1 MKKIILFLLV
11 FISIINVSFAKD
23 NSPNKS
29 YYGSIEQNLI
39 LKDPKLISLQKTKSV
54 DLKLFEQKQLK
65 DNEEYKKCK
74 KGIKVEYYNL
84 YVILDR
90 ILRANNLQSQ
100 NWRLALKTSL
110 KDINALAG
118 SANLIV
124 VNTSLYDSLYP
135 DESALAF
142 IISHELAHLILKHN
156 QISYENQ
163 CEIVTL
169 KRRVRAL
176 RRQTQSFACTVMAM
190 KLSSRIDDLYEQQ
203 RELEYNADSEAV
215 TLMLR
220 AGYDIEQVFSALNL
234 LSSLPNIYT
243 DRSTHPS
250 IENRISNVQ
259 EDMELL
265 DKNALINEG
274 KYNLYHSKVSSIKK
288 SSDKRTV
295 VLYNKKNSNKIVY
308 VPLTKETKLLNKAY
322 LYYLDKNIPM
332 AKQYFERAYVVNSNN
347 YITPLYLSYIS
358 EYNFYNS
365 GDKKDLKDAKFY
377 SKKAYKLNQNDK
389 FVNKQRN
396 DVRALIKNPNK

>member
-39 LKDPKLISLQKTKSV
+39 LKDPKLISLQKPKSV

-65 DNEEYKKCK
+65 DKEEYKKYK

-110 KDINALAG
+110 KDINASAG

-259 EDMELL
+259 EDIELL

-396 DVRALIKNPNK
+396 DVKAMFKNYKK

>member
-110 KDINALAG
+110 KDINASAG

-124 VNTSLYDSLYP
+124 ANTSLYDSLYP

-396 DVRALIKNPNK
+396 DVKAIFKNYKK

>member
-1 MKKIILFLLV
+1 MKKIILFLFV
-11 FISIINVSFAKD
+11 FISIINVSFAND

-29 YYGSIEQNLI
+29 FYGSVEKNLT
-39 LKDPKLISLQKTKSV
+39 LKDPKLISLQKSKSV

-65 DNEEYKKCK
+65 DKEEYKKYK

-110 KDINALAG
+110 KDINASAG

-259 EDMELL
+259 EDIELL

-288 SSDKRTV
+288 SSDKKTV

-396 DVRALIKNPNK
+396 DIKAIFKNHKK

>member
-39 LKDPKLISLQKTKSV
+39 LKDPKLISLQKPKSV

-65 DNEEYKKCK
+65 DKEEYKKYK

-110 KDINALAG
+110 KDINASAG

-396 DVRALIKNPNK
+396 DVKAMFKNYKK

>member
-11 FISIINVSFAKD
+11 FISIINVFFAKD
-23 NSPNKS
+23 NSPDKS
-29 YYGSIEQNLI
+29 YYGSIEQNLTF
-39 LKDPKLISLQKTKSV
+39 KDPKLISLQKPKSV

-65 DNEEYKKCK
+65 DKEEYKKCK

-110 KDINALAG
+110 KDINASAG

-396 DVRALIKNPNK
+396 DVKAIFKNYKK

>member
-1 MKKIILFLLV
+1 MKKIILFLFV
-11 FISIINVSFAKD
+11 FISIINVSFAND

-29 YYGSIEQNLI
+29 FYGSVEKNLT
-39 LKDPKLISLQKTKSV
+39 LKDPKLISLQKSKSV

-65 DNEEYKKCK
+65 DKEEYKKYK

-110 KDINALAG
+110 KDINASAG

-259 EDMELL
+259 EDIELL

-288 SSDKRTV
+288 SSDKKTV

>member
-110 KDINALAG
+110 KDINASAG
-118 SANLIV
+118 SVNLIV

-396 DVRALIKNPNK
+396 DVKAIFKNYKK

>member
-23 NSPNKS
+23 NSSNKS
-29 YYGSIEQNLI
+29 YYGLIEQNLT
-39 LKDPKLISLQKTKSV
+39 LKDPKLISLQKSKSV

-65 DNEEYKKCK
+65 DKEEYKKYK

-110 KDINALAG
+110 KDINASAG

-259 EDMELL
+259 EDIELL

-288 SSDKRTV
+288 SSDKKTV

-396 DVRALIKNPNK
+396 DIKAIFKNYKK

>member
-110 KDINALAG
+110 KDINASAG

-259 EDMELL
+259 EDIELL

-288 SSDKRTV
+288 SSDKKTV

-396 DVRALIKNPNK
+396 DIKAIFKNYKK

>member
-110 KDINALAG
+110 KDINASAG
-118 SANLIV
+118 SANLIQI
-124 VNTSLYDSLYP
+124 NTSLYDSLYP

-156 QISYENQ
+156 QISYENRS
-163 CEIVTL
+163 EIATL
-169 KRRVRAL
+169 KRKIEIL
-176 RRQTQSFACTVMAM
+176 RQAQSVTCLAIAI
-190 KLSSRIDDLYEQQ
+190 KLSSKVDELYEQE
-203 RELEYNADSEAV
+203 RKLEYDADSEAV
-215 TLMLR
+215 ILMLR
-220 AGYDIEQVFSALNL
+220 AGYDIEQVISALNL

-243 DRSTHPS
+243 DRSTHPTV
-250 IENRISNVQ
+250 ENRICNVQ
-259 EDMELL
+259 DDMTLL
-265 DKNALINEG
+265 DKDMLINEG
-274 KYNLYHSKVSSIKK
+274 MYNLFNSKISSIKY
-288 SSDKRTV
+288 SADKKTV
-295 VLYNKKNSNKIVY
+295 VIYNRKNNNKIVY
-308 VPLTKETKLLNKAY
+308 VPITKEDKLLNKAY
-322 LYYLDKNIPM
+322 LYYISNNIPM

-396 DVRALIKNPNK
+396 DIKALIKNPNK

>member
-1 MKKIILFLLV
+1 MKKIILFLFV

-110 KDINALAG
+110 KDINASAG

-396 DVRALIKNPNK
+396 DVKAIFKNYKK

>member
-1 MKKIILFLLV
+1 MKKIILFLFV

-23 NSPNKS
+23 NSLNKS
-29 YYGSIEQNLI
+29 FYGSVEKNLT
-39 LKDPKLISLQKTKSV
+39 LKDPKLITLKQTKTV
-54 DLKLFEQKQLK
+54 DLKLFEQKK
-65 DNEEYKKCK
+65 NNDDKEYKKYK

-110 KDINALAG
+110 KDINASAG

-259 EDMELL
+259 EDIELL

-288 SSDKRTV
+288 SSDKKTV

-396 DVRALIKNPNK
+396 DIKAIFKNYKK

>member
-1 MKKIILFLLV
+1 MKKIILFLFV

-110 KDINALAG
+110 KDINASAG

-215 TLMLR
+215 ILMLR

-396 DVRALIKNPNK
+396 DVKAMFKNYKK

>member
-110 KDINALAG
+110 KDINASAG

-396 DVRALIKNPNK
+396 DVKAIFKNYKK

>member
-110 KDINALAG
+110 KDINASAG

-124 VNTSLYDSLYP
+124 ANTSLYDSLYP

-156 QISYENQ
+156 QISYENRT
-163 CEIVTL
+163 EIATL
-169 KRRVRAL
+169 KRKIEIL
-176 RRQTQSFACTVMAM
+176 RQAQSVTCLAIAI
-190 KLSSRIDDLYEQQ
+190 KLSSKVDELYEQE
-203 RELEYNADSEAV
+203 RKLEYDADSEAV
-215 TLMLR
+215 ILMLR
-220 AGYDIEQVFSALNL
+220 AGYDIEQVISALNL

-243 DRSTHPS
+243 DRSTHPTV
-250 IENRISNVQ
+250 ENRICNVRD
-259 EDMELL
+259 DMTLL
-265 DKNALINEG
+265 DKDMLMNEG
-274 KYNLYHSKVSSIKK
+274 MYNLSNSKISSIKY
-288 SSDKRTV
+288 SADKKTV
-295 VLYNKKNSNKIVY
+295 VIYNRKNNNKIVY
-308 VPLTKETKLLNKAY
+308 VPITKEDKLLHKAY
-322 LYYLDKNIPM
+322 LYYISNNIPM